1 MLDSFMK
8 PPPEQV
14 LEVTVL
20 TRLIK
25 GQLEEKF
32 SRVWVKGEVSNL
44 RKQSSGHIYFSL
56 KDSGSQL

>member
-1 MLDSFMK
+1 MK

-44 RKQSSGHIYFSL
+44 RKQSSGH
-56 KDSGSQL
+56 